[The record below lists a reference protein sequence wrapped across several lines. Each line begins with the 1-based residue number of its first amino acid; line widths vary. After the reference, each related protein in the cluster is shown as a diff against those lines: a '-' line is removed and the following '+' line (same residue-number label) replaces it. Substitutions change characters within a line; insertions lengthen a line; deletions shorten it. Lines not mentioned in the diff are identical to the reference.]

1 MDIVMQ
7 EYEDALVTMQ
17 LAVAAEEV
25 NARIERRMSKPNRVL
40 TACINEVLKRI
51 TSDPVKRV
59 MVGISFQRQ
68 PVAGLTKTVREY
80 LEVKAKIERD
90 GFVILKMRPEDVND

>member
-25 NARIERRMSKPNRVL
+25 NARIDRRMSKPNRAL
-40 TACINEVLKRI
+40 TACINVVLKRI
-51 TSDPVKRV
+51 TSDQVKRV
-59 MVGISFQRQ
+59 MIGISFQRQ
-68 PVAGLTKTVREY
+68 SVAGLTKTVREY
-80 LEVKAKIERD
+80 MEVKAKIERD

>member
-17 LAVAAEEV
+17 LAVTAEQI
-25 NARIERRMSKPNRVL
+25 NARMDKRMSKPNRAL

-51 TSDPVKRV
+51 TSDQVRRV
-59 MVGISFQRQ
+59 MIGISFQGQ

-90 GFVILKMRPEDVND
+90 GYVILKMKD

>member
-17 LAVAAEEV
+17 LAVTAEQI
-25 NARIERRMSKPNRVL
+25 NARLDKRMSKPNRAL

-51 TSDPVKRV
+51 TSDQVRRV
-59 MVGISFQRQ
+59 MIGISFQGQ

-90 GFVILKMRPEDVND
+90 GFVILKMKD